1 MKNICYYLI
10 MKQNIKKKNSNEEM
24 RNESTDNQFVK
35 GYQQK
40 SENYLQTVMA
50 RLASIEQLKTKLYP
64 NSTCTIINLSIT
76 PNSESIR
83 LYRLSEIEKLVGIFI
98 NSKKINLTDNLENNP
113 TWVQTYFTREEFH
126 VIPVLNIQIIVN
138 GKMDELSC
146 DEIFSTSLDFY
157 IDDVFIS
164 NYIEFVEVN
173 DLINNFDL
181 CGTNL
186 FNPPIFDFNTFQG
199 TILEN
204 YIKDSQQIKE
214 LDRILKN
221 GIIQLKDEMIDKKSG
236 SINFLKE
243 LRVISN

>member
-1 MKNICYYLI
+1 
-10 MKQNIKKKNSNEEM
+10 MKQNIRKKNQSEDM

-35 GYQQK
+35 GYQRK
-40 SENYLQTVMA
+40 SETYLQTVMA
-50 RLASIEQLKTKLYP
+50 RLASVEQLKTKLHP
-64 NSTCTIINLSIT
+64 NSKCTIINLSIT

-98 NSKKINLTDNLENNP
+98 NSKKINLTENLENNP
-113 TWVQTYFTREEFH
+113 TWIQTYFTKEDFH
-126 VIPVLNIQIIVN
+126 VIPILNIQIIVN

-146 DEIFSTSLDFY
+146 DEIFSSCLDLY

-164 NYIEFVEVN
+164 NYIEFLEVK

-181 CGTNL
+181 CGTSL
-186 FNPPIFDFNTFQG
+186 FKPPIFDFNTFQG

-204 YIKDSQQIKE
+204 YQKDSEQIKE
-214 LDRILKN
+214 LDRILKT

-236 SINFLKE
+236 SVNFLEE